1 MRRGRVRGVS
11 GGRHPAHPAP
21 PADGPADRIRAD
33 RAGTAAVRARRRH
46 PGPVQREGHLPYF
59 WHNGA
64 FPTTEEYRTLFEEG
78 FASWRLKVHRL
89 VEKPVHLSLM
99 PVVAA
104 IFVRVLPGGTPAA
117 YAGAPAGPSSERPG
131 VALPGR
137 TSPGPA
143 LHGHRPAELGPATRQ
158 VRVTCA
164 ARRLYRLRTALAAC
178 DQPVRPGRL
187 AARRVRRA
195 ERRAQGAL
203 ARAGFADPAIAAAVL
218 RHVQVLTVTAAL
230 ARLDYRT
237 ADAAH
242 VRRHETAVTAKR
254 TGRTLAGATRTA
266 SPTFGTCPSHCT
278 RPGADVAGW

>member
-1 MRRGRVRGVS
+1 MFEFCL
-11 GGRHPAHPAP
+11 
-21 PADGPADRIRAD
+21 
-33 RAGTAAVRARRRH
+33 
-46 PGPVQREGHLPYF
+46 RELRL
-59 WHNGA
+59 
-64 FPTTEEYRTLFEEG
+64 RTL
-78 FASWRLKVHRL
+78 AHQ
-89 VEKPVHLSLM
+89 
-99 PVVAA
+99 
-104 IFVRVLPGGTPAA
+104 
-117 YAGAPAGPSSERPG
+117 
-131 VALPGR
+131 PGR
-137 TSPGPA
+137 RLSA
-143 LHGHRPAELGPATRQ
+143 LGWLYPAERLRVQLCMATDQQNSAETATRQ